1 MTPEEIASNIISETQ
16 LIDNSWQEARQV
28 KIELMAFITQAL
40 REAIAEERIECQRI
54 MCYGCRRN
62 LEYVNGMHKI
72 KDGLV
77 PKNEEYRW
85 TNCTAL
91 AIRARANTETT

>member
-40 REAIAEERIECQRI
+40 REAIAEERAACARDAEAFALVHSLRGYQADEVAEAIARI
-54 MCYGCRRN
+54 
-62 LEYVNGMHKI
+62 
-72 KDGLV
+72 
-77 PKNEEYRW
+77 
-85 TNCTAL
+85 
-91 AIRARANTETT
+91 IRARANTETA